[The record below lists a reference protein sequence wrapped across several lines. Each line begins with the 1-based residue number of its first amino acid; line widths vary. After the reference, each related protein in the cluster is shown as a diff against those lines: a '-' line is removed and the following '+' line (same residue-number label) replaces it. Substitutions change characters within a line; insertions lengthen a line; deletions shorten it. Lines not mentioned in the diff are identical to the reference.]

1 MGKIQLP
8 LAPQQLCHLHTQM
21 IEHTNELHGLIGG
34 LAADVSAVA
43 RRQKRHSQG
52 QWAIGILVAIIGI
65 AIPAITAVQVA
76 RIATVKSA
84 QSDYAAEQQRQRDQA
99 ALESKISSQLS
110 ELRTAIEQ
118 QRRGYPAPMGQ
129 K

>member
-1 MGKIQLP
+1 MAEPEQCP
-8 LAPQQLCHLHTQM
+8 LHRALVESVNDAYGHL
-21 IEHTNELHGLIGG
+21 GG
-34 LAADVSAVA
+34 LAADVAAIS
-43 RRQKRHSQG
+43 RRQRSQSIG
-52 QWAIGILVAIIGI
+52 QWAIGILIGVVGI
-65 AIPAITAVQVA
+65 AVPAVTSVQVA
-76 RIATVKSA
+76 RIGAVKAA